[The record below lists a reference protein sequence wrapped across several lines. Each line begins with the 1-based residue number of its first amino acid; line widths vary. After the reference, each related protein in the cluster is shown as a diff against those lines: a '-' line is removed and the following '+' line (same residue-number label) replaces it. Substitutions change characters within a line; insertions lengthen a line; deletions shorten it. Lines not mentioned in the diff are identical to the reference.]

1 MNTGWSSLTEV
12 DIIYW
17 NTEPVVF
24 TMKRSDLTTDNC
36 LSVKY
41 VETARP
47 SPDWG
52 RGRPTQQFISHKLLS
67 DLSSENC
74 GVALENNAVMRA
86 ETLRAHDQHT
96 GPVWRGDDL

>member
-1 MNTGWSSLTEV
+1 M
-12 DIIYW
+12 
-17 NTEPVVF
+17 
-24 TMKRSDLTTDNC
+24 
-36 LSVKY
+36 KY

-47 SPDWG
+47 SLTG
-52 RGRPTQQFISHKLLS
+52 AVLLTRQQFISHKLLH